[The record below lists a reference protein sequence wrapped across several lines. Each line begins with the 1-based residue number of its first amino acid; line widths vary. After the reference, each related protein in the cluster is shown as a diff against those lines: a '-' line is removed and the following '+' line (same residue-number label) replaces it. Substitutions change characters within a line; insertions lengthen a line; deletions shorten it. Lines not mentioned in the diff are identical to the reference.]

1 MTRAHI
7 LVVDDEPLLREI
19 FAEYLRER
27 GFAIDG
33 AGDAFE
39 GMEKAS
45 TFPYDLVFLDIK
57 MPGMDGVEALE
68 RLKEMLPEA
77 RFVLMTGYWDQTR
90 YLQEQAEKIGIYRLL
105 EKPFEMEQISMLV
118 EEVLAEDGGE

>member
-19 FAEYLRER
+19 FKEYLSER
-27 GFAIDG
+27 GFAVEV

-39 GMEKAS
+39 AMEKAS
-45 TFPYDLVFLDIK
+45 CLPYELVFLDIK

-68 RLKEMLPEA
+68 RLKEMQPAAL
-77 RFVLMTGYWDQTR
+77 FVLMTGYWDQTR
-90 YLQEQAEKIGIYRLL
+90 YLQNQAEKIGIYRLL
-105 EKPFEMEQISMLV
+105 EKPFEMEDIARLV
-118 EEVLAEDGGE
+118 EEALAEAG